1 MIHWQFEDEE
11 GAAPESPPPAESSTA
26 AETSAEGAPGAD
38 ASAGSGDDGFDDAP
52 PRVANDDELVL
63 DLDGFEGPI
72 DALLTL
78 ARDQKVDLRKISILE
93 LADQYLAFIARARR
107 LRLEI
112 AADYLVMAA
121 WLAYLKSRL
130 LLPEPPSDGEPSG
143 AELAAALAFQLQRL
157 EAMQEAGK
165 KLMALPQ
172 FGRDFFPRGAPE
184 PVKIVD
190 VPVWNVTLFDL
201 LKAYGTHSGRRR
213 EGMLRIAPLNLFSM
227 DDALKRIGDMLG
239 QALDWT
245 VLRRFLPDGMET
257 PLQRRSALAATFA
270 ATLELARDGKI
281 ELRQEGLFGQIYLRR
296 STRRDEPAPA
306 ELQPQ

>member
-1 MIHWQFEDEE
+1 MTHWHLEDGEE
-11 GAAPESPPPAESSTA
+11 PGTTPESPPPAESPTPES
-26 AETSAEGAPGAD
+26 
-38 ASAGSGDDGFDDAP
+38 SAGESFDDGVP

-72 DALLTL
+72 DALLSL

-130 LLPEPPSDGEPSG
+130 LLPEPPADGEPSG

-165 KLMALPQ
+165 NLMALPQ
-172 FGRDFFPRGAPE
+172 FGRDFFQRGAPE
-184 PVKIVD
+184 PVKVIEI
-190 VPVWNVTLFDL
+190 PVWDVTLFDL
-201 LKAYGTHSGRRR
+201 LKAYGTHPGRRR

-239 QALDWT
+239 QVLDWT
-245 VLRRFLPDGMET
+245 KLKNFLPEGMET
-257 PLQRRSALAATFA
+257 PLQRRAALAATFA
-270 ATLELARDGKI
+270 ATLELARSGNI
-281 ELRQEGLFGQIYLRR
+281 ELRQEGVFAPIYLRR
-296 STRRDEPAPA
+296 AFRTDAVETAD
-306 ELQPQ
+306 LQQP

>member
-1 MIHWQFEDEE
+1 MTHWDREE
-11 GAAPESPPPAESSTA
+11 PDTTPESPPPAETPP
-26 AETSAEGAPGAD
+26 ETSAET
-38 ASAGSGDDGFDDAP
+38 AGEATSGEAFDDAP
-52 PRVANDDELVL
+52 PHVANDDELVL

-130 LLPEPPSDGEPSG
+130 LLPEPPADGEPSG
-143 AELAAALAFQLQRL
+143 ADLAAALAFQLQRL

-172 FGRDFFPRGAPE
+172 FGRDFFARGAPE
-184 PVKIVD
+184 PVKIID
-190 VPVWNVTLFDL
+190 IPVWDVTLFDL
-201 LKAYGTHSGRRR
+201 LKAYGTHPGRRR

-239 QALDWT
+239 HVLDWT
-245 VLRRFLPDGMET
+245 VLRNFLPEGMDT
-257 PLQRRSALAATFA
+257 PLQRRAALAATFA
-270 ATLELARDGKI
+270 ATLELARDGRI
-281 ELRQEGLFGQIYLRR
+281 ELRQESVFGQIYLRR
-296 STRRDEPAPA
+296 AMRQEPTEPTG
-306 ELQPQ
+306 LQQG

>member
-1 MIHWQFEDEE
+1 MTHWIAGWDGENPKDGEE
-11 GAAPESPPPAESSTA
+11 GAAPNPEPVDAPA
-26 AETSAEGAPGAD
+26 
-38 ASAGSGDDGFDDAP
+38 AGDGFEDNP
-52 PRVANDDELVL
+52 QPSVNDDLLVL

-72 DALLTL
+72 DALLAL

-130 LLPEPPSDGEPSG
+130 LLPEPPADGEPSG

-157 EAMQEAGK
+157 EAMQKAGK
-165 KLMALPQ
+165 AMMALPQ
-172 FGRDFFPRGAPE
+172 LGLDFFARGEPE
-184 PVKIVD
+184 PAKIVD

-201 LKAYGTHSGRRR
+201 LKAYGTHPGRRR

-239 QALDWT
+239 HIPDWT
-245 VLRRFLPDGMET
+245 ILRNFLPDGMET
-257 PLQRRSALAATFA
+257 PIQHRAALAATFA
-270 ATLELARDGKI
+270 ASLEMARSGRI
-281 ELRQEGLFGQIYLRR
+281 ELRQEAVFGPIYVRR
-296 STRRDEPAPA
+296 AEPRLEPAPD
-306 ELQPQ
+306 LPQA

>member
-1 MIHWQFEDEE
+1 MNPWDLDGENDGTTPE
-11 GAAPESPPPAESSTA
+11 ATSPESPAESGPAGEAPPTEPPEEPTGG
-26 AETSAEGAPGAD
+26 ET
-38 ASAGSGDDGFDDAP
+38 FDDAP

-130 LLPEPPSDGEPSG
+130 LLPEPPADGEPSG

-172 FGRDFFPRGAPE
+172 FGRDFFARGAPE

-190 VPVWNVTLFDL
+190 VPVWDVTLFDL
-201 LKAYGTHSGRRR
+201 LKAYGTHPGRRR
-213 EGMLRIAPLNLFSM
+213 EGLLRIAPLNLFSM

-239 QALDWT
+239 HTLDWT
-245 VLRRFLPDGMET
+245 VLRSFLPEGMDT
-257 PLQRRSALAATFA
+257 PLQRRAALAATFA

-281 ELRQEGLFGQIYLRR
+281 ELRQEGVFGQIYLRR
-296 STRRDEPAPA
+296 STRRAEPAPT
-306 ELQPQ
+306 ELQQG